1 MERENVEKEYSS
13 RLPKYKKLGNNVEQV
28 LIDLLRTNNID
39 VLDVCYR
46 VKPFDS
52 FREKIDRKGYENPFE
67 EVEDLCGLRI
77 ICYYLED
84 LKRIDKIVKNE
95 FEIIE
100 SVDKTSFLPPD
111 RFGYRTWQYIIKIK
125 GDWLKTPNYRGL
137 EDLKAE
143 LQVRTILMHAWANV
157 SHELAYKNEKQM
169 PEQFIRK
176 LNRLSASLEEA
187 DVQFQSLKQDREKLK
202 HNLITQKLGIS
213 EFDTSQPLN
222 LDTLQAFL
230 DFFDPER
237 TKNLS
242 ATSDV
247 LGRIQKLGITFDDI
261 KRGYDLALKHIE
273 EIEFDIFGRK
283 RKFAQVGAL
292 VAILDITNNLYW
304 DQRKKACINNSW
316 GKAVLKWRDKL
327 NIKNS

>member
-1 MERENVEKEYSS
+1 MERENIEKEYSS
-13 RLPKYKKLGNNVEQV
+13 RLLKYKKLGNNVEQV
-28 LIDLLRTNNID
+28 LIDLLKTNNID

-52 FREKIDRKGYENPFE
+52 FREKIEIKGYENPFE

-77 ICYYLED
+77 VCYYLSD
-84 LKRIDKIVKNE
+84 LKKIDKIITDE
-95 FEIIE
+95 FEVKE
-100 SVDKTSFLPPD
+100 SLDKTGILEPD
-111 RFGYRTWQYIIKIK
+111 QFGYRSFHYIVKLK
-125 GDWLKTPNYRGL
+125 KKWLEVPNYRGL

-143 LQVRTILMHAWANV
+143 IQIRTVLMHAWADIE
-157 SHELAYKNEKQM
+157 HKLAYKAKEQI
-169 PEQFIRK
+169 PEQFRRK
-176 LNRLSASLEEA
+176 LCQLSALLEIA
-187 DVQFQSLKQDREKLK
+187 DEQFDVLKQEKEKLK

-273 EIEFDIFGRK
+273 GIEFDIFGKK

>member
-1 MERENVEKEYSS
+1 MVT
-13 RLPKYKKLGNNVEQV
+13 V
-28 LIDLLRTNNID
+28 L
-39 VLDVCYR
+39 Y
-46 VKPFDS
+46 
-52 FREKIDRKGYENPFE
+52 
-67 EVEDLCGLRI
+67 
-77 ICYYLED
+77 
-84 LKRIDKIVKNE
+84 IVKL
-95 FEIIE
+95 
-100 SVDKTSFLPPD
+100 K
-111 RFGYRTWQYIIKIK
+111 KK
-125 GDWLKTPNYRGL
+125 WLEVPNYRGL

-143 LQVRTILMHAWANV
+143 IQIRTVLMHAWADIE
-157 SHELAYKNEKQM
+157 HKLAYKAKEQI
-169 PEQFIRK
+169 PEQFRRK
-176 LNRLSASLEEA
+176 LCQLSALLEIA
-187 DVQFQSLKQDREKLK
+187 DEQFDVLKQEKEKLK

-261 KRGYDLALKHIE
+261 KRGYDLALKNIE
-273 EIEFDIFGRK
+273 EIEFDIFGKK

>member
-1 MERENVEKEYSS
+1 MESENIKKDYLDRIDRYE
-13 RLPKYKKLGNNVEQV
+13 KLGNNVKQV
-28 LIDLLRTNNID
+28 LIDLLKTNNID
-39 VLDVCYR
+39 ILDVSYR
-46 VKPFDS
+46 VKQFDS
-52 FREKIDRKGYENPFE
+52 FYEKIEFKGYKNPFE
-67 EVEDLCGLRI
+67 EVEDFCGLRI
-77 ICYYLED
+77 VCYYLSD
-84 LKRIDKIVKNE
+84 LKKIDKIITDE
-95 FEIIE
+95 FEVKE
-100 SVDKTSFLPPD
+100 SLDKTGILEPD
-111 RFGYRTWQYIIKIK
+111 QFGYRSFHYIVKLK
-125 GDWLKTPNYRGL
+125 KKWLEVPNYRGL

-143 LQVRTILMHAWANV
+143 IQIRTVLMHAWADIE
-157 SHELAYKNEKQM
+157 HKLAYKAKEQI
-169 PEQFIRK
+169 PEQFRRK
-176 LNRLSASLEEA
+176 LCQLSALLEVA
-187 DVQFQSLKQDREKLK
+187 DEQFDVLKQEKEKLK

-273 EIEFDIFGRK
+273 EIEFDIFGKK

-292 VAILDITNNLYW
+292 VAILDIINNLYW